1 MTLANVGATS
11 APGWTVLRDLLHQ
24 PCVAIGVGKGGKR
37 AIGLTLGVETRR
49 LAIGAEVERLAHVD
63 APALQV
69 VERRRQVLYDEIEAP
84 CTEPTGPWGMP
95 LPMMIEHADPGGVSC
110 TTR

>member
-1 MTLANVGATS
+1 M
-11 APGWTVLRDLLHQ
+11 
-24 PCVAIGVGKGGKR
+24 
-37 AIGLTLGVETRR
+37 
-49 LAIGAEVERLAHVD
+49 ERLAHVD

-95 LPMMIEHADPGGVSC
+95 LPMMIEHADPGGVSY
-110 TTR
+110 TTRNCSLGSWSVSQTNPACR